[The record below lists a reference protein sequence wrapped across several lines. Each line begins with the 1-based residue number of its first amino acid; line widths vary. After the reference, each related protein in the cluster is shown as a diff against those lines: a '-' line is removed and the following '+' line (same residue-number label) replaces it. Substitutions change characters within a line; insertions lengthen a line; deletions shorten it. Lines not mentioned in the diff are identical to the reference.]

1 MFNRKLKAEIAD
13 LKERLEVCEKIGAD
27 YRNKLMDMYAEKQS
41 AGRFHSAYTFSDHDF
56 QRYGND
62 RQGMQKNAIRVMS
75 EALGRRIV
83 RNLKAEEVI
92 EDGVLVGYRI
102 AVEARKVTDN
112 PKLEPVRKNDYEGI
126 WEEAQK

>member
-1 MFNRKLKAEIAD
+1 M
-13 LKERLEVCEKIGAD
+13 KERLEVCEKIGAD

-56 QRYGND
+56 ERYGND
-62 RQGMQKNAIRVMS
+62 KQGMQKNALRMMS
-75 EALGRRIV
+75 EAIGRRIV
-83 RNLKAEEVI
+83 RYLKPEEVI

-102 AVEARKVTDN
+102 EVEARKVTDN
-112 PKLEPVRKNDYEGI
+112 PKLDLGRKNDYKGI

>member
-13 LKERLEVCEKIGAD
+13 LKERLEVCEKIGVD
-27 YRNKLMDMYAEKQS
+27 YRNKLMDMYAERQRS
-41 AGRFHSAYTFSDHDF
+41 ETFSVAYTLSDHDF

-102 AVEARKVTDN
+102 EVEARKVTEN
-112 PKLEPVRKNDYEGI
+112 QKLEPGRKNDYEGI
-126 WEEAQK
+126 WKEAQE